1 MDQEPNKGN
10 PYDMNS
16 SSFDADKYLQ
26 NLIKV
31 SEKKEKNMFDDQL
44 NLPAMQFETNHGYG
58 GDYRKRHANSSIGDA
73 NFGL

>member
-31 SEKKEKNMFDDQL
+31 SEKNVKNMFD
-44 NLPAMQFETNHGYG
+44 N
-58 GDYRKRHANSSIGDA
+58 
-73 NFGL
+73 

>member
-1 MDQEPNKGN
+1 MEPKEN

-31 SEKKEKNMFDDQL
+31 SCDLDDL
-44 NLPAMQFETNHGYG
+44 CH
-58 GDYRKRHANSSIGDA
+58 
-73 NFGL
+73 

>member
-1 MDQEPNKGN
+1 MDQEASKGN

-31 SEKKEKNMFDDQL
+31 RWKNMKNMSNDS
-44 NLPAMQFETNHGYG
+44 
-58 GDYRKRHANSSIGDA
+58 K
-73 NFGL
+73 

>member
-1 MDQEPNKGN
+1 MEDKGN

-31 SEKKEKNMFDDQL
+31 SL
-44 NLPAMQFETNHGYG
+44 NFNRKYG
-58 GDYRKRHANSSIGDA
+58 KISN
-73 NFGL
+73 